1 MTAGKYLFRRF
12 DEAVIPIPA
21 LLRILLGAYF
31 VRAGVQKVID
41 PVVFLKAV
49 RLYDMLPE
57 TPAIF
62 LNATAV
68 VLPWL
73 EILCGVALVLG
84 LMRRG
89 AGTIIAL
96 MLAVFSPA
104 IFFRALAV
112 MKEESI
118 SFFDVAFDCGCGT
131 GAETIWIK
139 LSQNFGLFLAA
150 ILVVISTSSAFSAAS
165 LFRKDRT

>member
-1 MTAGKYLFRRF
+1 MAASKSLIQRF
-12 DEAVIPIPA
+12 DAVSIPLPA
-21 LLRILLGAYF
+21 LLRICLGAYF
-31 VRAGVQKVID
+31 VNSGVMKALD
-41 PVVFLKAV
+41 PVMFLKAM

-62 LNATAV
+62 INATAV

-84 LMRRG
+84 LLRRG
-89 AGTIIAL
+89 AGTIIAA
-96 MLAVFSPA
+96 MLCVFSPA
-104 IFFRALAV
+104 IFLRALVV
-112 MKEESI
+112 MKEEAI
-118 SFFDVAFDCGCGT
+118 SFFAVAFDCGCGT

-150 ILVVISTSSAFSAAS
+150 VCIVMSSSTRFSAQS
-165 LFRKDRT
+165 LFRKDRS